1 MHRSILTYGRIATI
15 ALTILGLTA
24 CQQEHAGTETNT
36 KAETADEFVARVNR
50 EMLEIGKEL
59 NAAQWVQQTYI
70 TDDTQMLSAKANER
84 YLEYFSHAV
93 EQAKRFD
100 AKQISNPDTARS
112 LELLKLGVAASIFA
126 PAPSDAAKRAEL
138 AAILAKLDAMY
149 GAGKYCPKGPDSCLH
164 IDELSKIMAKSRN
177 YEELTEAWKGWHSIA
192 PPMRADYMRFV
203 ELANEGA
210 SELGFKD
217 LGAMW
222 RAGYDMTPEAFEQ
235 ETERLWAQ
243 VQPLYQDLHC
253 YARAQLA
260 KKYGEARVPAGR
272 PIPAQLLG
280 NLWAQQ
286 WDKVYDLME
295 PYAGIADLDVD
306 KALQAQKYDAKR
318 MTQSAETFYVSLGF
332 PKLPETF
339 WQRSML
345 TRPRDREVLC
355 HANAWNMDGK
365 DDVRIKTCI
374 QPTDEDLRTIYHELG
389 HVYYF
394 LSYRDQPFLFQNG
407 ANDGFHEAIGDTVV
421 LSMTPQY
428 LHTIRLVGDVKPG
441 HDALIN
447 QQMKLALERVA
458 FLPFG
463 KLIDQWRWKVF
474 SGEVTPANYN
484 QAWWQLREKYQGVAP
499 PVPRSEADFDP
510 GAKAHIPGNT
520 PYTRYFLSFILQ
532 FQFHRALCQAAGFHG
547 PLHECSN
554 YGNTEAGKNFAAML
568 AVGQS
573 RPWQETLEKLTGTR
587 DMDASAIVEYF
598 APLQEWLKEKNQGQ
612 KCGWTPEG

>member
-1 MHRSILTYGRIATI
+1 MNRSILPLARVAAISLAAI
-15 ALTILGLTA
+15 ALTSCQKHPATDGTA
-24 CQQEHAGTETNT
+24 
-36 KAETADEFVARVNR
+36 KAETADEFVTRVNR
-50 EMLEIGKEL
+50 EMLEVGKEL

-70 TDDTQMLSAKANER
+70 TGDTEMLSAKANER
-84 YLEYFSHAV
+84 YLEYFSRAV
-93 EQAKRFD
+93 EEAKRFD
-100 AKQISNPDTARS
+100 PRQISNPDTARAM
-112 LELLKLGVAASIFA
+112 ELLKLGVAAGVYA
-126 PAPSDAAKRAEL
+126 PAPSDPAKRSEL

-149 GAGKYCPKGPDSCLH
+149 GAGQYCPRGPASCLH
-164 IDELSKIMAKSRN
+164 IDELSKTMAQSRN
-177 YEELTEAWKGWHSIA
+177 YDELTEAWTGWHSVA
-192 PPMRADYMRFV
+192 PPMRKDYSRMV
-203 ELANEGA
+203 ELGNEGA
-210 SELGFKD
+210 RELGFED

-222 RAGYDMTPEAFEQ
+222 RSGYDMTPEAFEQ

-260 KKYGEARVPAGR
+260 KKYGEARVPAGK

-295 PYAGIADLDVD
+295 PYSGVANLDVD
-306 KALQAQKYDAKR
+306 KALKTQKYDARR

-355 HANAWNMDGK
+355 HPSAWPMDGQE
-365 DDVRIKTCI
+365 DVRIKACI
-374 QPTDEDLRTIYHELG
+374 EPTDEDLRTIYHELG
-389 HVYYF
+389 HVYYY

-421 LSMTPQY
+421 LSITPQY
-428 LHTIRLVGDVKPG
+428 LRTIKLVGDVKPG

-474 SGEVTPANYN
+474 SGEVTPEHYN

-520 PYTRYFLSFILQ
+520 PYARYFLAFILQ
-532 FQFHRALCQAAGFHG
+532 FQFHRALCQAAGFQG

-554 YGNTEAGKNFAAML
+554 YGNTAAGKKFAAML

-587 DMDASAIVEYF
+587 DMDASALVEYF
-598 APLQEWLKEKNQGQ
+598 APLQKWLKEKNQGQ

>member
-1 MHRSILTYGRIATI
+1 MNCSIH
-15 ALTILGLTA
+15 ILGRVAAISLAMLELTA
-24 CQQEHAGTETNT
+24 CQKPAGTGATA
-36 KAETADEFVARVNR
+36 KAETADEFITRVNR
-50 EMLEIGKEL
+50 EMLEVGKEL

-70 TDDTQMLSAKANER
+70 TDDTEMLSAKANER
-84 YLEYFSHAV
+84 YLEYFSGAV
-93 EQAKRFD
+93 EEAKRFD
-100 AKQISNPDTARS
+100 PKQISNPDTARAM
-112 LELLKLGVAASIFA
+112 ELLKLGVAAGIYA
-126 PAPSDAAKRAEL
+126 PAPSDPAKRAEL
-138 AAILAKLDAMY
+138 AAILARLDGMY
-149 GAGKYCPKGPDSCLH
+149 GAGQYCPKGPDSCLH
-164 IDELSKIMAKSRN
+164 IDELSKTIAKSRN
-177 YEELTEAWKGWHSIA
+177 YDELTEAWKGWHSIA
-192 PPMRADYMRFV
+192 PPMRKDYARLV
-203 ELANEGA
+203 ELGNEGA
-210 SELGFKD
+210 RELGFKD

-222 RAGYDMTPEAFEQ
+222 RSGYDMTPEAFEQ
-235 ETERLWAQ
+235 VTERLWAQ

-260 KKYGEARVPAGR
+260 KKYGAGLVPAGK

-295 PYAGIADLDVD
+295 PYSGVADLDVD
-306 KALQAQKYDAKR
+306 KALKAQKYDATR

-355 HANAWNMDGK
+355 HPSAWPMDGK
-365 DDVRIKTCI
+365 EDVRIKACI
-374 QPTDEDLRTIYHELG
+374 EPTDEDLRTIYHELG
-389 HVYYF
+389 HVYYY

-421 LSMTPQY
+421 LSMTPRY
-428 LHTIRLVGDVKPG
+428 LHTIQLVGNVKPG

-474 SGEVTPANYN
+474 SGEVTPEHYN
-484 QAWWQLREKYQGVAP
+484 QAWWELREKYQGVAP

-520 PYTRYFLSFILQ
+520 PYARYFLAFILQ
-532 FQFHRALCQAAGFHG
+532 FQFHRALCQAAGFQG

-554 YGNTEAGKNFAAML
+554 YGNTAAGKKFAAML

-587 DMDASAIVEYF
+587 DMDASALVEYF
-598 APLQEWLKEKNQGQ
+598 APLQQWLKEKNQRQ

>member
-1 MHRSILTYGRIATI
+1 MNRSIH
-15 ALTILGLTA
+15 ILGRVAAISLAMLVLTA
-24 CQQEHAGTETNT
+24 CQKPAGTGATA
-36 KAETADEFVARVNR
+36 KAETADEFITRVNR
-50 EMLEIGKEL
+50 EMLEVGKEL

-70 TDDTQMLSAKANER
+70 TDDTEMLSAKANER
-84 YLEYFSHAV
+84 YLEYFSGAV
-93 EQAKRFD
+93 EEAKRFD
-100 AKQISNPDTARS
+100 PKQISNPDTARAM
-112 LELLKLGVAASIFA
+112 ELLKLGVATGIYA
-126 PAPSDAAKRAEL
+126 PAPSDPAKRAEL
-138 AAILAKLDAMY
+138 AAILARLDGMY
-149 GAGKYCPKGPDSCLH
+149 GAGQYCPKGPDSCLH
-164 IDELSKIMAKSRN
+164 IDELSKIIAKNRN
-177 YEELTEAWKGWHSIA
+177 YDELTEAWKGWHSIA
-192 PPMRADYMRFV
+192 PPMRKDYARLV
-203 ELANEGA
+203 ELGNEGA
-210 SELGFKD
+210 RELGFKD

-222 RAGYDMTPEAFEQ
+222 RSGYDMTPEAFEQ

-260 KKYGEARVPAGR
+260 KKYGAALVPAGK

-295 PYAGIADLDVD
+295 PYSGVADLDVD
-306 KALQAQKYDAKR
+306 KALKAQKYDATR
-318 MTQSAETFYVSLGF
+318 MTQSAETFYMSLGF
-332 PKLPETF
+332 QKLPETF

-355 HANAWNMDGK
+355 HPSAWPMDGK
-365 DDVRIKTCI
+365 EDVRIKACI
-374 QPTDEDLRTIYHELG
+374 EPTDEDLRTIYHELG
-389 HVYYF
+389 HVYYY

-421 LSMTPQY
+421 LSMTPRY
-428 LHTIRLVGDVKPG
+428 LHTIHLVGNVKPG

-474 SGEVTPANYN
+474 SGEVTPEHYN
-484 QAWWQLREKYQGVAP
+484 QAWWELREKYQGVAP

-520 PYTRYFLSFILQ
+520 PYARYFLAFILQ
-532 FQFHRALCQAAGFHG
+532 FQFHRALCQAAGFPG

-554 YGNTEAGKNFAAML
+554 YGNTAAGKKFAAML

-587 DMDASAIVEYF
+587 DMDASALVEYF
-598 APLQEWLKEKNQGQ
+598 APLRQWLKEKNQGQ

>member
-1 MHRSILTYGRIATI
+1 MNRSIH
-15 ALTILGLTA
+15 ILGRVAAISLAMLVLTA
-24 CQQEHAGTETNT
+24 CQKPAGTGATA
-36 KAETADEFVARVNR
+36 KAETADEFITRVNR
-50 EMLEIGKEL
+50 EMLEVGKEL

-70 TDDTQMLSAKANER
+70 TDDTEMLSAKANER
-84 YLEYFSHAV
+84 YLEYFSGAV
-93 EQAKRFD
+93 EEAKRFD
-100 AKQISNPDTARS
+100 PKQISNPDTARAM
-112 LELLKLGVAASIFA
+112 ELLKLGVAAGIYA
-126 PAPSDAAKRAEL
+126 PAPSDPAKRAEL
-138 AAILAKLDAMY
+138 AAILARLDGMY
-149 GAGKYCPKGPDSCLH
+149 GAGQYCPKGPDSCLH
-164 IDELSKIMAKSRN
+164 IDELSKTIAKSRN
-177 YEELTEAWKGWHSIA
+177 YDELTEAWKGWHSIA
-192 PPMRADYMRFV
+192 PPMRKDYARLV
-203 ELANEGA
+203 ELGNEGA
-210 SELGFKD
+210 RELGFKD

-222 RAGYDMTPEAFEQ
+222 RSAYDMTPEAFEQ
-235 ETERLWAQ
+235 VTERLWAQ
-243 VQPLYQDLHC
+243 VQPLYRDLHC

-260 KKYGEARVPAGR
+260 KKYGAGLVPAGK

-295 PYAGIADLDVD
+295 PYSGVADLDVD
-306 KALQAQKYDAKR
+306 KALKAQKYDATR
-318 MTQSAETFYVSLGF
+318 MTQSAETFYMSLGF

-355 HANAWNMDGK
+355 HPSAWPMDGK
-365 DDVRIKTCI
+365 EDVRIKACI
-374 QPTDEDLRTIYHELG
+374 EPTDEDLRTIYHELG
-389 HVYYF
+389 HVYYY

-421 LSMTPQY
+421 LSMTPRY
-428 LHTIRLVGDVKPG
+428 LHTIQLVGNVKPG

-474 SGEVTPANYN
+474 SGEITPEHYN
-484 QAWWQLREKYQGVAP
+484 QAWWELREKYQGVAP

-520 PYTRYFLSFILQ
+520 PYARYFLAFILQ
-532 FQFHRALCQAAGFHG
+532 FQFHRALCQAAGFQG

-554 YGNTEAGKNFAAML
+554 YGNTAAGKKFAAML

-587 DMDASAIVEYF
+587 DMDASALVEYF
-598 APLQEWLKEKNQGQ
+598 APLQQWLKEENQGQ